1 MNDQNGFVAFVYLY
15 DKFLAKTAFLCQNIE
30 IEKVYTYILTLNR
43 SAFYTDD
50 LP

>member
-1 MNDQNGFVAFVYLY
+1 MNHQIGFVAFVYLY

-30 IEKVYTYILTLNR
+30 RYMLIFLTLNR

-50 LP
+50 LS